1 MNFFLILFSTSYY
14 FLLKAKTTVLL
25 NYNFVVHLFLPWF
38 PPIQLLQKQTK
49 NFLNYFVRIMKSKVT
64 LESISYKQQNQ
75 HLGT

>member
-25 NYNFVVHLFLPWF
+25 NYNFVSF
-38 PPIQLLQKQTK
+38 PSLVSTYSTSPETNKKI
-49 NFLNYFVRIMKSKVT
+49 LNYFVRIMKSKVN

>member
-1 MNFFLILFSTSYY
+1 MNFFLVLFSTSYY

-38 PPIQLLQKQTK
+38 PPIQLLQKQTNK
-49 NFLNYFVRIMKSKVT
+49 ILSYFVRITKSKVN
-64 LESISYKQQNQ
+64 LQSISYKQQNQ